1 MHSCCCA
8 RVSEALL
15 EGTAHFGTFLARVSH
30 MVWASLLQCGC
41 QSCCAVRVFRK
52 RSSKALRTSAFFLA
66 WARIESCC
74 CCSSVSEA
82 LFQGH
87 IYVLREGRFSGFG
100 ITSDIDDSSYRAQ
113 ALFFS
118 MDSKGNV
125 PPFFHLCYA
134 WPGPESCCCSNVSEE
149 LFQVLKEGRFSGF
162 GITSDI
168 SDSSYRAQALCF
180 STDLKGNVG
189 PFFRVCFAWPGP
201 ESCCRSNVSE
211 ALFQGHTTKTAC
223 LYLVL

>member
-118 MDSKGNV
+118 MDSKGNI
-125 PPFFHLCYA
+125 PPFFHLCFA

-149 LFQVLKEGRFSGF
+149 LFQGHACAEGRSVQWFWYHERHF
-162 GITSDI
+162 
-168 SDSSYRAQALCF
+168 
-180 STDLKGNVG
+180 
-189 PFFRVCFAWPGP
+189 
-201 ESCCRSNVSE
+201 
-211 ALFQGHTTKTAC
+211 
-223 LYLVL
+223 

>member
-1 MHSCCCA
+1 MFRKRS
-8 RVSEALL
+8 SKALR
-15 EGTAHFGTFLARVSH
+15 TLALFWLVFR

-74 CCSSVSEA
+74 CSCVSEA

-125 PPFFHLCYA
+125 PPFFHL
-134 WPGPESCCCSNVSEE
+134 WIPKVTLDP
-149 LFQVLKEGRFSGF
+149 
-162 GITSDI
+162 
-168 SDSSYRAQALCF
+168 RA
-180 STDLKGNVG
+180 T
-189 PFFRVCFAWPGP
+189 FFRVCFLCMAWARILLQFECFGSALPRPYYEDRLLIFGITKL
-201 ESCCRSNVSE
+201 ESY
-211 ALFQGHTTKTAC
+211 K
-223 LYLVL
+223 